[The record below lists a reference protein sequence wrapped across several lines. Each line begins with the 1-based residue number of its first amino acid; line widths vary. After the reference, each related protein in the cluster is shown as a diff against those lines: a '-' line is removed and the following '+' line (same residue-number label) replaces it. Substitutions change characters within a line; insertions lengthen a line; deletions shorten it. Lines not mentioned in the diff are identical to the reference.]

1 MIHKISELCNRG
13 FALNKLFLQLYKMKY
28 IDKASKKDIDNLIAQ
43 IQFMCYTIYNDK
55 QEYKKWKNTE

>member
-1 MIHKISELCNRG
+1 MIHKISELCNRI
-13 FALNKLFLQLYKMKY
+13 FALNKLGLQLYKMKY

-55 QEYKKWKNTE
+55 QEYKK